1 MLNSPVDI
9 ALLFGAALLL
19 FGPKKLP
26 EIGKALGQGIGNF
39 KRSLTSAQDE
49 FKSAMKTDEPGQ
61 EGGATITTTA
71 TAKPSN
77 LAIQANGTHSTNSTT
92 NSESAPQ
99 NSGQ

>member
-39 KRSLTSAQDE
+39 KRSMMEAKDEVTHALSAEEGAKNPPKGSNQ
-49 FKSAMKTDEPGQ
+49 EP
-61 EGGATITTTA
+61 EA
-71 TAKPSN
+71 
-77 LAIQANGTHSTNSTT
+77 
-92 NSESAPQ
+92 SAPAGTSDA
-99 NSGQ
+99 NR